1 MRNFRWIATCCPW
14 GVLEWSHAHG
24 SADLARLPDLDR
36 REASGP
42 RQSALGW
49 RVSQKKRYVVLGN
62 EKPSDVELL
71 LLLVALIQL
80 QLDLTQWI
88 SSFHA

>member
-1 MRNFRWIATCCPW
+1 
-14 GVLEWSHAHG
+14 
-24 SADLARLPDLDR
+24 
-36 REASGP
+36 
-42 RQSALGW
+42 
-49 RVSQKKRYVVLGN
+49 VSQEKRYVVLGN